1 MAPKQ
6 KYNFRLSDEA
16 KRLLE
21 VMSANMG
28 IPQTNVLELAI
39 RAMAAE
45 QNVDAQ
51 PVDRMGNPLYGE
63 HPPRPPHALPS
74 FGNRD
79 S

>member
-1 MAPKQ
+1 MAVKQ

-21 VMSANMG
+21 TMSTNMG

-45 QNVDAQ
+45 QGVST
-51 PVDRMGNPLYGE
+51 
-63 HPPRPPHALPS
+63 HPDNRPSLAKESHD
-74 FGNRD
+74 D
-79 S
+79 SV

>member
-21 VMSANMG
+21 TMSAEMG

-39 RAMAAE
+39 REKAAAMKKKA
-45 QNVDAQ
+45 
-51 PVDRMGNPLYGE
+51 
-63 HPPRPPHALPS
+63 PPSDPHALPS
-74 FGNRD
+74 FGSQD
-79 S
+79 